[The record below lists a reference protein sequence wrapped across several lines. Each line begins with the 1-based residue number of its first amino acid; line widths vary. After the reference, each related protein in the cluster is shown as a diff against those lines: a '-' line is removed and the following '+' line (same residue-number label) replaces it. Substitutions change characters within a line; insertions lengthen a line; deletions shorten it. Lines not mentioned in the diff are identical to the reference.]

1 MKFDDMTDS
10 LSTFNDTTKR
20 LRDPNSDVFPMP
32 KVKKESLSDK
42 VFASNDINKKDVA
55 IEKAIVTRKIL
66 RVSAWDRVVSAFYII
81 LLYSGRLSNFNILIH
96 LNAGGDENIFHE
108 EVYSTRASR
117 PKSGARH

>member
-10 LSTFNDTTKR
+10 LSTLSDTTKR

-66 RVSAWDRVVSAFYII
+66 RVSAWDRVVSAFY
-81 LLYSGRLSNFNILIH
+81 F
-96 LNAGGDENIFHE
+96 
-108 EVYSTRASR
+108 VVQW
-117 PKSGARH
+117 